1 MEEDIKQELEQLKEK
16 IRQLE
21 ENQRGST
28 HFKDLP
34 EEDQMK
40 IVRLYVDHLHKSD
53 KTEVDLEGILTEA
66 QKTDLTDSGAST
78 AHKHDHGGMDGLD
91 DDDHNAIYYNKTTID
106 ALIAPVVATLTAGE
120 SIAGTPP
127 YYPVFIKDADNK
139 FYLSD
144 ANDTDRLQFDGFVKG
159 NVSADATQSVQL
171 VGIVDGFTGLDT
183 GKLYYVQ
190 DSIGQIGTS
199 PGSTNILVGK
209 AVSATELL
217 IMKKSPTVAPESTA
231 GDYLIGSSDAEVTL
245 SYGTSTYTKIKELTT
260 KIGGTFRIKFS
271 MHRHASETGTVYGRV
286 YRNGA
291 AVGTEQSTDSTS
303 YVEFS
308 EDIEGWSPGD
318 LIQIYYKNPT
328 DGDGNLQ
335 NFRIYTGWKYE
346 VA

>member
-1 MEEDIKQELEQLKEK
+1 MEEDIKQELEQLKEEV
-16 IRQLE
+16 RQLKE
-21 ENQRGST
+21 SQKGST

-40 IVRLYVDHLHKSD
+40 IVRLYVDHLYKSD

-66 QKTDLTDSGAST
+66 QKTDLTDGNAST

-91 DDDHNAIYYNKTTID
+91 DDDHSAIYYNKTTID

-199 PGSTNILVGK
+199 PGTYSILVGK
-209 AVSATELL
+209 AISATELL
-217 IMKKSPTVAPESTA
+217 IIKSSGIGLPTT
-231 GDYLIGSSDAEVTL
+231 G
-245 SYGTSTYTKIKELTT
+245 LT
-260 KIGGTFRIKFS
+260 F
-271 MHRHASETGTVYGRV
+271 GTVYQ
-286 YRNGA
+286 A
-291 AVGTEQSTDSTS
+291 ATSGFAIGWVADNTTNSNYAEVIGYTDNANPPTTVVAQNTS
-303 YVEFS
+303 YIYICAKGPKACVTMPVKQGDYWKITKASSGIAETSSLEFIPVS
-308 EDIEGWSPGD
+308 
-318 LIQIYYKNPT
+318 
-328 DGDGNLQ
+328 
-335 NFRIYTGWKYE
+335 
-346 VA
+346 